1 MKQYFQWVMRKMR
14 IVNEKGLNLER
25 KKGNKEPKSI
35 YYIVTE
41 GDKTEL
47 QYFAGINKN
56 REKIGIKPLVEIITI
71 ENEEN
76 EFGQSHPLRKI
87 ENFNKSLENDK
98 FTYSKEIDKV
108 CFIVD
113 RDKRN
118 FKDYQ
123 YDDFV
128 QKCNKYGYFPY
139 ISNPTFEIFLL
150 MHSNKIFEFEEK
162 DLLENKKVNRNK
174 KFLEIHLSNIFACNK
189 RNIYFDNF
197 RNRIKTAIKNEKEFC
212 EDINELKYKLGSNV
226 GILINEM
233 IGA

>member
-1 MKQYFQWVMRKMR
+1 MR
-14 IVNEKGLNLER
+14 IVNNNGLNLER

-47 QYFAGINKN
+47 QYFEGINKN
-56 REKIGIKPLVEIITI
+56 REKIGIKALIEIILL
-71 ENEEN
+71 ENEKE
-76 EFGQSHPLRKI
+76 EYGQSHPLRKI
-87 ENFNKSLENDK
+87 ENFNKSLKNDK

-113 RDKRN
+113 RDKKN

-123 YDDFV
+123 YDEFI

-150 MHSNKIFEFEEK
+150 MHSDKIFEFEET
-162 DLLENKKVNRNK
+162 DLLENRKVNRNK
-174 KFLEIHLSNIFACNK
+174 RFLEMQLSNIFYCNK
-189 RNIYFDNF
+189 RNINFDNF
-197 RNRIKTAIKNEKEFC
+197 RSRIKTAIKHEKEFC
-212 EDINELKYKLGSNV
+212 ENINELKNNLGSNV
-226 GILINEM
+226 GILLSEM
-233 IGA
+233 IGI